1 MIVLDTNVVSEL
13 MKSSPDEAVWQWF
26 LSQRRKDLHATA
38 ITAAEIHFGIQR
50 MPDGRRKRL
59 LREAVDILFAEVPDE
74 ILSFTAEAAMA
85 FPQVVERRMRAGLPV
100 EHFDA
105 QIAAICLVEE
115 ATLATR
121 NTKDFTHTG
130 VELVNPWE

>member
-50 MPDGRRKRL
+50 MPDGRM
-59 LREAVDILFAEVPDE
+59 EAFA
-74 ILSFTAEAAMA
+74 
-85 FPQVVERRMRAGLPV
+85 AGGGGHPV
-100 EHFDA
+100 
-105 QIAAICLVEE
+105 
-115 ATLATR
+115 R
-121 NTKDFTHTG
+121 G
-130 VELVNPWE
+130 SPR

>member
-1 MIVLDTNVVSEL
+1 M
-13 MKSSPDEAVWQWF
+13 
-26 LSQRRKDLHATA
+26 
-38 ITAAEIHFGIQR
+38 
-50 MPDGRRKRL
+50 
-59 LREAVDILFAEVPDE
+59 DILFAEVPDE